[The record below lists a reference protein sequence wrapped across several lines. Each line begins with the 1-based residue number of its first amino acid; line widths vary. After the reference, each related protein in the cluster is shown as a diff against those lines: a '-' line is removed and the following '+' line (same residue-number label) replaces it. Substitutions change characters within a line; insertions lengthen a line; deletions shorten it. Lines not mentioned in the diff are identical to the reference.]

1 MIGGGWAAHFLRNG
15 MTVKVWDPA
24 PDAEEKLKSR
34 IAAVWPTLERLE
46 LHPDAS
52 PDHLLFAPTLVSV
65 TKQVEQFFA

>member
-65 TKQVEQFFA
+65 TK